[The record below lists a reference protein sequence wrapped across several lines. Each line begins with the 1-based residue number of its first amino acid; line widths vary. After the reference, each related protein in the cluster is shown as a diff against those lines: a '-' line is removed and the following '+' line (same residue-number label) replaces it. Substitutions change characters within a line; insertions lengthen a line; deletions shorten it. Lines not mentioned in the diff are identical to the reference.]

1 MTHRQV
7 QNRERSL
14 PHRSLR
20 RRGIAVAAS
29 SILAAL
35 GVASAA
41 QAAATVTVT
50 GDDGNPVSIAQ
61 PPTIRNMSPK
71 IGIGFPAGATGYFN
85 ATFVGPD
92 GVAVGTAMDCYSYD
106 NWSRLPDFR
115 GNGTYTVSIT
125 NFAKADTSCR
135 SPTSTENYTYVI
147 ASSATITPPPGP
159 FLIRALNSY
168 HTNTLS
174 LPVAGNPGA
183 TTYDVQY
190 ELNAVQNPDGSLGG
204 TPQTGYVNGT
214 TGTIDLLL
222 TTPGDYTVVYRAVN
236 GQYGSPWSA
245 PVHVQAVVPF
255 DLLGISWPDSR
266 GPSYVIKG
274 TINDRNIRGNV
285 SIALAR
291 LGKRNRYGAYK
302 TVAKKVKISS
312 KSTFTKRFTERT
324 TGTYRVRVHYAGSA
338 IAPAGSIIYKIKI
351 TRRLF
356 YK

>member
-1 MTHRQV
+1 MPY
-7 QNRERSL
+7 RSI
-14 PHRSLR
+14 R
-20 RRGIAVAAS
+20 RRGLAVAATTA
-29 SILAAL
+29 LAAL

-61 PPTIRNMSPK
+61 PPTIRNMAPT
-71 IGIGFPAGATGYFN
+71 IGFGFPAGATGNYN
-85 ATFVGPD
+85 ATFTGPD
-92 GVAVGTAMDCYSYD
+92 GVAVGSAVDCYPYSVTATRY
-106 NWSRLPDFR
+106 PDFR
-115 GNGTYTVSIT
+115 GNGTYTVSIQ
-125 NFAKADTSCR
+125 NFAKADTSCK
-135 SPTSTENYTYVI
+135 SPTSTETYTYVI
-147 ASSATITPPPGP
+147 ASSAAITPPPGP

-168 HTNTLS
+168 HSNTLS

-183 TTYDVQY
+183 TGYDVQY

-204 TPQTGYVNGT
+204 TPQSGYVNGT
-214 TGTIDLLL
+214 TGTIDLTL
-222 TTPGDYTVVYRAVN
+222 TTPGDYTVVYRAHN
-236 GQYGSPWSA
+236 GQFGSPWSA
-245 PVHVQAVVPF
+245 PVHVQAIVPF

-266 GPSYVIKG
+266 GPSYQIKG
-274 TINDRNIRGNV
+274 TINDKNIRGNV

-291 LGKRNRYGAYK
+291 LGKHNRYGAYK

-312 KSTFTKRFTERT
+312 KSTFTKRFTERK
-324 TGTYRVRVHYAGSA
+324 TGTYRVRIHYAGSA